1 MSRASTPLNDP
12 RYDSRWKMP
21 GYTGHVNGVVE
32 TLGSTPVTA
41 QRKAF
46 YRNGTEMDPTSVDFV
61 PMPGRDPCNKDSGTM
76 KRTVPEL
83 LWPQVADGGG
93 GAVRKGENGS
103 SLILGDSRFVQK
115 FTHYKDTHVHPYLQ
129 GSLWHPAPNVRDHT
143 HNLAMMTPEE
153 RVACYEKMLD
163 KVGEVSLQ
171 HIEDNLR
178 LRFAAKLNTAS
189 NANGFKLL
197 KLFQNFDTQC
207 TGTIEIHD
215 FRKALHSY
223 GLQLPTEM
231 EICMFAKFDVD
242 GNGTLDYKQFVSH
255 YVEGEYLDLGFS
267 SLKDA
272 EIRQADLSKEDQMRL
287 EHIKKLLLD
296 RFRQLTGTNAASHV
310 KEVFR
315 AMDEVRICFNLE
327 HDDCW
332 IQLEVRRCLCCSL
345 TTKPFSFYCVR

>member
-1 MSRASTPLNDP
+1 
-12 RYDSRWKMP
+12 
-21 GYTGHVNGVVE
+21 
-32 TLGSTPVTA
+32 
-41 QRKAF
+41 
-46 YRNGTEMDPTSVDFV
+46 
-61 PMPGRDPCNKDSGTM
+61 
-76 KRTVPEL
+76 
-83 LWPQVADGGG
+83 
-93 GAVRKGENGS
+93 
-103 SLILGDSRFVQK
+103 
-115 FTHYKDTHVHPYLQ
+115 
-129 GSLWHPAPNVRDHT
+129 
-143 HNLAMMTPEE
+143 
-153 RVACYEKMLD
+153 
-163 KVGEVSLQ
+163 
-171 HIEDNLR
+171 
-178 LRFAAKLNTAS
+178 
-189 NANGFKLL
+189 
-197 KLFQNFDTQC
+197 
-207 TGTIEIHD
+207 
-215 FRKALHSY
+215 
-223 GLQLPTEM
+223 M